1 MKGGVRIKLPAD
13 WLWISYFAPSLPQL
27 CLQESRLVLACA
39 FLLIALTK
47 WSKSLGKR
55 CQQHLVA
62 LNQNQCG
69 YTHPCCPGLCGDHE
83 SVCCCGPNTI
93 WPVLSLHQAEGRFFL
108 AFDADFFC
116 PISSQIQ
123 KPIECF
129 WFCSLQAHWFCS
141 LNHSYFK
148 YGQSNLFLTMICC
161 WKQYMV
167 KKTYVL
173 VNMYLICLMNRLYIY
188 VHIFIYV
195 YILHIYTFV
204 CVLIYNI

>member
-161 WKQYMV
+161 WKQYIV
-167 KKTYVL
+167 KKNICFSKYVFNL
-173 VNMYLICLMNRLYIY
+173 LNEPF
-188 VHIFIYV
+188 VHICTYV
-195 YILHIYTFV
+195 YICIHITYIHICMRV
-204 CVLIYNI
+204 NI